1 MKLHTPLAAAAVLT
15 LALAACSTT
24 TESGTTAS
32 TSDTSTQSAPE
43 VDKAAQRDEITTS
56 LDAWFDGCDWET
68 TESEHTARASCA
80 ENELGVIVG
89 NTSTDVKVVL
99 DGIAE
104 AADGG
109 PGGYAVKDNWAV
121 WSTDQGNV
129 NRASDV
135 LSASSGR
142 ESF

>member
-15 LALAACSTT
+15 LALTACGTT
-24 TESGTTAS
+24 TESGTTA
-32 TSDTSTQSAPE
+32 SDTSTQSAPE
-43 VDKAAQRDEITTS
+43 VDKAAQRDELTTS

-68 TESEHTARASCA
+68 TESEHTARASCTA
-80 ENELGVIVG
+80 NELGVIVG

-104 AADGG
+104 SADGG
-109 PGGYAVKDNWAV
+109 PGGYAVNDNWAV
-121 WSTDQGNV
+121 WSTDQDNV